1 MTGDEFPFIKVSHE
15 GKKKQ
20 GNEGERG
27 GWSERWGE
35 TEQELFIEWDDCGY
49 VCMCVQIVLSV

>member
-35 TEQELFIEWDDCGY
+35 TEQETGRAVEMVFITAWIL
-49 VCMCVQIVLSV
+49 QKITS